1 MGTAR
6 PQSQLYIHFK
16 NEFRMDRLSPPD
28 IQAIDI
34 HTINELKGHKKK
46 KKSVILRG
54 ILRKY
59 LVDKSDRYPGM
70 FISHPGKGLV
80 SIPPLP
86 SSLPL
91 NLD

>member
-1 MGTAR
+1 
-6 PQSQLYIHFK
+6 
-16 NEFRMDRLSPPD
+16 MDRPSPPD
-28 IQAIDI
+28 IQAIDS
-34 HTINELKGHKKK
+34 HTINELKGHEKKK
-46 KKSVILRG
+46 GVILRG
-54 ILRKY
+54 ILRKH

-86 SSLPL
+86 SSLSL